1 MTGHAAIGL
10 AGFIGVCLLAAS
22 SGAVFRAGAWSH
34 SLAKPRWRPPGW
46 LFGPAWAVLYLTI
59 AVSGWHLWR
68 SAGFA
73 AAAMP
78 FLVYFVSLLLN
89 AAWSALFFGLR
100 RLDLAC
106 LDILLLWL
114 SIIVTV
120 AVFAP
125 LDRVAALLLVPY
137 LCWVTFAAALN
148 VAVWRLN
155 RPPAARQDL
164 AWTRLRNRLRWMGG
178 I

>member
-1 MTGHAAIGL
+1 
-10 AGFIGVCLLAAS
+10 
-22 SGAVFRAGAWSH
+22 
-34 SLAKPRWRPPGW
+34 
-46 LFGPAWAVLYLTI
+46 
-59 AVSGWHLWR
+59 
-68 SAGFA
+68 
-73 AAAMP
+73 MP